1 MTVPLETRTVAT
13 AAGPA
18 GYLDSGGSG
27 PVAVFVHGVGTG
39 STLWSGV
46 IDRVRAEQRCVAVDL
61 PLHGGTPPAADYS
74 LGATADFVIHFCAA
88 LGLTGVDL
96 VANDTGGAVA
106 QIVAARRPDLLRSLT
121 LTNCDTHDN
130 VPPKVFLPTVLLAR
144 AGLMAPIAPRLL
156 RDPRRARK
164 RLFGFTYQD
173 IERLPL
179 EVARAWMEAVLGTPE
194 RAREFQRWIAGLRPR
209 DLLAAEPDL
218 ARLRVPTL
226 MVWGTG
232 DRFFA
237 VKWAYWLRDLIPG
250 ATEVIEVPDGR
261 LFFPHE
267 RPDDLAQPLLHFWK
281 AL

>member
-1 MTVPLETRTVAT
+1 MTVPLATRTVAT

-18 GYLDSGGSG
+18 AYLDSGGSG
-27 PVAVFVHGVGTG
+27 PAALFVHGVGTG

-46 IDRVRAEQRCVAVDL
+46 IDRVRAEHRCVAVDL
-61 PLHGGTPPAADYS
+61 PLHGGTPPAPDYS
-74 LGATADFVIHFCAA
+74 LGATADFVAHFCTA
-88 LGLTGVDL
+88 LGLTGIDL

-106 QIVAARRPDLLRSLT
+106 QIFAARHPDLLRSFT
-121 LTNCDTHDN
+121 LTNCDTRDN
-130 VPPKVFLPTVLLAR
+130 LPPKAFLPTVLAAR
-144 AGLMAPIAPRLL
+144 AGLLAPIAPRLV

-164 RLFGFTYQD
+164 RLFGFTYED

-179 EVARAWMEAVLGTPE
+179 EVARAWMEPVLGTPE

-218 ARLRVPTL
+218 ARLRVPTQ

-232 DRFFA
+232 DRFFD
-237 VKWAYWLRDLIPG
+237 VKFAYWLRDLIPG
-250 ATEVIEVPDGR
+250 ATEVVEVPAGR

-267 RPDDLAQPLLHFWK
+267 RPAELAEPLLRFWK